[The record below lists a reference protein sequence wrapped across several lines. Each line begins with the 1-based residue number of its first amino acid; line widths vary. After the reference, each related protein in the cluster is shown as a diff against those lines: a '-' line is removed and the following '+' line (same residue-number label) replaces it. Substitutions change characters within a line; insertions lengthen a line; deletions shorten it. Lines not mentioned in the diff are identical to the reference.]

1 MTRHIY
7 SVGQQVSFGGRVV
20 TYLERTGVFTITKL
34 LPPLGAELQYR
45 IKSAGE
51 AYERV
56 ASEHE
61 LQVAEL
67 EKPIVAAGWRLSS
80 VDVDAGHTRELVRRT
95 TGPAIRPR
103 GRRRL
108 QGEAGCGG
116 LGHRIELLE
125 HLPKNCWRSRSVLR
139 QAQRGGRGGG
149 SLWLSASSS

>member
-20 TYLERTGVFTITKL
+20 TYLKKRTGVFTITKL

-51 AYERV
+51 VHERV

-80 VDVDAGHTRELVRRT
+80 VDVDAARIFAGLI
-95 TGPAIRPR
+95 PWRPNR
-103 GRRRL
+103 QWDRKA
-108 QGEAGCGG
+108 EA
-116 LGHRIELLE
+116 
-125 HLPKNCWRSRSVLR
+125 P
-139 QAQRGGRGGG
+139 
-149 SLWLSASSS
+149 